1 MRWRNDDLVYI
12 TGDLHG
18 DISRLEKIN
27 LKKNDTLIVCGDF
40 GFIWD
45 GSALERK
52 NIKKISKLPYT
63 ILFVDGT
70 HENFDLL
77 KEYPEE
83 NFANSK
89 ARRFATNIYQLLRG
103 HVYELEGHTFFTFGG
118 GESVD
123 KEIRQA
129 YDNYWPEEL
138 PSIDEMKKAVVN
150 LNEVD
155 RKVDYIITHEPAAK
169 VKGLFCDKIDSIN
182 TLNRFFD
189 DVSKQVQ
196 YKKWF
201 FGSVHKDR
209 KIPPNYI
216 AVFTS
221 VLNINEF

>member
-1 MRWRNDDLVYI
+1 MVYI

-18 DISRLEKIN
+18 DISRLEKMN
-27 LKKNDTLIVCGDF
+27 LKKYDTLIVCGDF

-45 GSALERK
+45 DSELEK
-52 NIKKISKLPYT
+52 KYIKKISKLPYM

-77 KEYPEE
+77 KKYPEKD
-83 NFANSK
+83 FAKSQ
-89 ARRFATNIYQLLRG
+89 ARQITDNIYQLLRG
-103 HVYELEGHTFFTFGG
+103 HIYEIDGHTFFTFGG

-129 YDNYWPEEL
+129 YNNYWPEEL
-138 PSIDEMKKAVVN
+138 PTVNEMKNAVANLDKVN
-150 LNEVD
+150 
-155 RKVDYIITHEPAAK
+155 RKVDYIITHEPSAR
-169 VKGLFCDKIDSIN
+169 VKGLFCDKIDNIN

-189 DVSKQVQ
+189 DVSKQVK

-209 KIPPNYI
+209 QVPPNYM
-216 AVFTS
+216 AMFTS
-221 VLNINEF
+221 VLSIDEN

>member
-1 MRWRNDDLVYI
+1 MVYI

-18 DISRLEKIN
+18 DISRLEKMN
-27 LKKNDTLIVCGDF
+27 LKKYDTLIVCGDF

-45 GSALERK
+45 DSELEK
-52 NIKKISKLPYT
+52 KYIKKISKLPYM

-77 KEYPEE
+77 KKYPEKD
-83 NFANSK
+83 FAKSQ
-89 ARRFATNIYQLLRG
+89 ARQITDNIYQLLRG
-103 HVYELEGHTFFTFGG
+103 HIYEIDGHTFFTFGG

-129 YDNYWPEEL
+129 YNNYWPEEL
-138 PSIDEMKKAVVN
+138 PTVNEMKNAVANLDKVN
-150 LNEVD
+150 
-155 RKVDYIITHEPAAK
+155 RKVDYIITHEPSAR
-169 VKGLFCDKIDSIN
+169 VKGLFCDKIDNIN

-209 KIPPNYI
+209 QVPPNYM
-216 AVFTS
+216 AMFTS
-221 VLNINEF
+221 VLSIDEN

>member
-1 MRWRNDDLVYI
+1 MVYI

-18 DISRLEKIN
+18 DISRLEKMN
-27 LKKNDTLIVCGDF
+27 LKKYDTLIVCGDF

-45 GSALERK
+45 DSELEK
-52 NIKKISKLPYT
+52 KYIKKISKLPYM
-63 ILFVDGT
+63 ILFVEGT

-77 KEYPEE
+77 KKYPEKD
-83 NFANSK
+83 FAKSQ
-89 ARRFATNIYQLLRG
+89 ARQITDNIYQLLRG
-103 HVYELEGHTFFTFGG
+103 HIYEIDGHTFFTFGG

-129 YDNYWPEEL
+129 YNNYWPEEL
-138 PSIDEMKKAVVN
+138 PTVNEMKNAVANLDKVN
-150 LNEVD
+150 
-155 RKVDYIITHEPAAK
+155 RKVDYIITHEPSAR
-169 VKGLFCDKIDSIN
+169 VKGLFCDKIDNIN

-209 KIPPNYI
+209 QVPPNYM
-216 AVFTS
+216 AMFTS
-221 VLNINEF
+221 VLSIDEN

>member
-1 MRWRNDDLVYI
+1 MVYI

-18 DISRLEKIN
+18 DISRLEKMN
-27 LKKNDTLIVCGDF
+27 LKKYDTLIVCGDF

-45 GSALERK
+45 DSELEK
-52 NIKKISKLPYT
+52 KYIKKISKLPYT

-77 KEYPEE
+77 KKYPEKD
-83 NFANSK
+83 FAKSQ
-89 ARRFATNIYQLLRG
+89 ARQITDNIYQLLRG
-103 HVYELEGHTFFTFGG
+103 HIYEIDGHTFFTFGG

-129 YDNYWPEEL
+129 YNNYWPEEL
-138 PSIDEMKKAVVN
+138 PTVNEMKNAVANLDKVN
-150 LNEVD
+150 
-155 RKVDYIITHEPAAK
+155 RKVDYIITHEPSAR
-169 VKGLFCDKIDSIN
+169 VKGLFCDKIDNIN

-209 KIPPNYI
+209 QVPPNYM
-216 AVFTS
+216 AMFTS
-221 VLNINEF
+221 VLSIDEN